1 MFLLKNARLI
11 VLVLLLV
18 LTATVYFSMD
28 LGWRGRTSTGPPA
41 EFAGRVTIVQLM
53 SEHCP
58 ACRAME
64 PVLEAV
70 RGRHADAVDVIF
82 VDVFSRPGINREY
95 GIATIPAHFF
105 YDRQGRERHRH
116 EGIMSEAELF
126 AVLDELLLE
135 QTEGKAR

>member
-1 MFLLKNARLI
+1 MKHARLI
-11 VLVLLLV
+11 VLVLLLA
-18 LTATVYFSMD
+18 LTATVYFSTD
-28 LGWRGRTSTGPPA
+28 LGRRGRTATGPPA

-70 RGRHADAVDVIF
+70 RGRHADSVDVIF
-82 VDVFSRPGINREY
+82 VDIFSRPGINREY
-95 GIATIPAHFF
+95 GITTIPAHFF
-105 YDRQGRERHRH
+105 YDHRGRERHRH
-116 EGIMSEAELF
+116 EGVMSEAELS

-135 QTEGKAR
+135 QAEGRAT